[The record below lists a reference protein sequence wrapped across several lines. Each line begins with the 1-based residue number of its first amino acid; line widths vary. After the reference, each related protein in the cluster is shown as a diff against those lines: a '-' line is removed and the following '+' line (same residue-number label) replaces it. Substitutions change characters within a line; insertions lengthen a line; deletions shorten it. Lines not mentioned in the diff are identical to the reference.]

1 MTDAP
6 ISVPVLEE
14 RLRLGSQTMDKLERR
29 IETLE
34 TTTKVK
40 PVSVIAVI
48 SILIAIGTPLL
59 TLAYAAGKYPDRYE
73 LEAARRQ
80 IDERLESIR
89 VDIASLQRESI
100 KVRTEVEGFSSRLV
114 RLEETVDRLEKTLRR
129 KP

>member
-1 MTDAP
+1 
-6 ISVPVLEE
+6 
-14 RLRLGSQTMDKLERR
+14 MDKLERR

-89 VDIASLQRESI
+89 SDIASLQRESV